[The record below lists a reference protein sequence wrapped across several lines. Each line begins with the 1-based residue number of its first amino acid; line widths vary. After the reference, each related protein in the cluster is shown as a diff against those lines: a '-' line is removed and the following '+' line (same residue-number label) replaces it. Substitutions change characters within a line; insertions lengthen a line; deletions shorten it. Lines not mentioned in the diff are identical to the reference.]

1 MKSFDVRHPDD
12 NSAQYDS
19 SVKTDSRLKHRILSH
34 VTYMVLGVSLSLAI
48 YGLQQYFAPQQAEMH
63 FTYKCYTKDD
73 SQGQSWCKKYKVFD
87 DGSKTYVSRK
97 LGACPNSPSCP
108 F

>member
-1 MKSFDVRHPDD
+1 MKSFNLRHLDANSVRNDALVKPDLGIK
-12 NSAQYDS
+12 Q
-19 SVKTDSRLKHRILSH
+19 RILNQ
-34 VTYMVLGVSLSLAI
+34 VTYVVLGISLSLAV

-87 DGSKTYVSRK
+87 NGSKTYVSRK